1 MCLQYLSHY
10 VKFESGGLFVGEK
23 EIKTI
28 KKKKNSFF
36 LNGECICVC
45 VEREREEIYC
55 WQITLRTTTKEDM
68 QETF

>member
-45 VEREREEIYC
+45 VERERGNILLADHIKNNY
-55 WQITLRTTTKEDM
+55 
-68 QETF
+68 

>member
-28 KKKKNSFF
+28 KKKQIFFF
-36 LNGECICVC
+36 LEWRVYMCVC
-45 VEREREEIYC
+45 RERERGNILLADHIKNNY
-55 WQITLRTTTKEDM
+55 
-68 QETF
+68 